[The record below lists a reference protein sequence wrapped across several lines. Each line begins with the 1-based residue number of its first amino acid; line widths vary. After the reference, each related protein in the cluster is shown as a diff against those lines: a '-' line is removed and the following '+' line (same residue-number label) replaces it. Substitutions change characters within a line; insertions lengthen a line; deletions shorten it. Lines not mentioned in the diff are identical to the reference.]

1 MDTLPVRK
9 IHVSSDFRKPG
20 GTPSDFS
27 IALSS
32 SVQLPDDTVAYID
45 NITINN
51 SFYTVTTGFSDLLYI
66 AEKVG
71 TTITCRSIQLPQG
84 NYSLISYAQALGNA
98 LNTGAPASLGTTPYT
113 VSYFLTEGSLS
124 IDANN
129 SFTFNIMSDPQIL
142 NHDGTG
148 GLTVDRNNIRSGN
161 KVISNKTNGN
171 TASSPQ
177 DYFYGS
183 FMITGFCT
191 FLPISNVFVHS
202 NLADNAVMTPT
213 GLGDCVACIPIS
225 NSFGSTVHHNLTS
238 EADFVNV
245 SRGSFETL
253 TFQLRDQHG
262 NIVESNEGLLTRP
275 YCSNIKYKNK
285 I

>member
-27 IALSS
+27 ITLSS
-32 SVQLPDDTVAYID
+32 SVQLPDDCVAYID

-51 SFYTVTTGFSDLLYI
+51 SFYTVTSGFNDLLYI

-98 LNTGAPASLGTTPYT
+98 LNTGAPASLGVTPYT
-113 VSYFLTEGSLS
+113 VNYFLSEGNLQIS
-124 IDANN
+124 ANN
-129 SFTFNIMSDPQIL
+129 NFTFNVMSDPQIL
-142 NHDGTG
+142 AHDGTG
-148 GLTVDRNNIRSGN
+148 GLSVNKNSPRSGN

-171 TASSPQ
+171 TSSSPQ
-177 DYFYGS
+177 SYSYVVE
-183 FMITGFCT
+183 MITGFCT

-202 NLADNAVMTPT
+202 NLADNAVMTPM
-213 GLGDCVACIPIS
+213 GLGDCIVCIPIS
-225 NSFGSTVHHNLTS
+225 SSFGSTVHHNVTS
-238 EADFVNV
+238 EADFINV
-245 SRGSFETL
+245 SRRSFETL

-262 NIVESNEGLLTRP
+262 NILET
-275 YCSNIKYKNK
+275 NK
-285 I
+285 GFFSASILFEHKI

>member
-1 MDTLPVRK
+1 METLPVRK

-32 SVQLPDDTVAYID
+32 SVQLPDDCVAYID

-66 AEKVG
+66 AEQASG
-71 TTITCRSIQLPQG
+71 TITCRSIQLPQG
-84 NYSLISYAQALGNA
+84 NYSLISYAKALQDA

-113 VSYFLTEGSLS
+113 VTYFLTEGNLQ
-124 IDANN
+124 ITANN
-129 SFTFNIMSDPQIL
+129 TFSFNIMSDPQIL

-148 GLTVDRNNIRSGN
+148 GLTVDKNNIRSGN
-161 KVISNKTNGN
+161 KVISNKTNDN
-171 TASSPQ
+171 HASSPQ
-177 DYFYGS
+177 RYVYVVT
-183 FMITGFCT
+183 MITGFCT
-191 FLPISNVFVHS
+191 FLPISNVFIHS
-202 NLADNAVMTPT
+202 NLADNTVMTPT

-238 EADFVNV
+238 EADFINV
-245 SRGSFETL
+245 SRRSFETL

-262 NIVESNEGLLTRP
+262 NIVESNEGFFSASILFEH
-275 YCSNIKYKNK
+275 K

>member
-66 AEKVG
+66 AEQAAS
-71 TTITCRSIQLPQG
+71 TITCRSIQLPQG
-84 NYSLISYAQALGNA
+84 NYSLISYAKALEDA

-113 VSYFLTEGSLS
+113 VTYFLTEGNLQ
-124 IDANN
+124 ITANN
-129 SFTFNIMSDPQIL
+129 TFAFNIMSDPQIL

-148 GLTVDRNNIRSGN
+148 GLTVDKNNIRSGN
-161 KVISNKTNGN
+161 KVISNKTNDN
-171 TASSPQ
+171 HASSPQ
-177 DYFYGS
+177 RYVYVVT
-183 FMITGFCT
+183 MITGFCT
-191 FLPISNVFVHS
+191 FLPISNVFIHS
-202 NLADNAVMTPT
+202 NLADNTVMTPT

-238 EADFVNV
+238 EADFINV
-245 SRGSFETL
+245 SRRSFETL

-262 NIVESNEGLLTRP
+262 NIVESNQGFFSASILFEH
-275 YCSNIKYKNK
+275 K